1 MMKNSRSNRKGAQ
14 PEAMKALCRCV
25 VSVLLCAVLLV
36 SALDLL
42 DVKETLSWYRT
53 NKEIGMENGGIDSA
67 TSSERVLEAGHDTFM
82 YDIENDKGIL
92 ADDTGTAV
100 VTMNEYD
107 TIFSDRNTYTPII
120 LRAVLSSDYASMAA
134 KGEPVTLRLTS
145 TCIDTL
151 KKAGY
156 TDVFA
161 RYDKNAE
168 NAIEGYAY
176 EDISS
181 YLSNVLNVR
190 VGYVPG
196 LVVNAE
202 TGNFDGTVYKDA
214 DDYVYN
220 EAVKALSGNPQFEFA
235 EQKSYTPPSSEEKV
249 TYTATEITTIKGL
262 NDAITKASNNTNAR
276 TEYYYFIKDAN
287 GNYLA
292 PSGLGAVTGLD
303 LSKEAAKT
311 SSWALA
317 KSGTSYVFSA
327 QKNSTTYYL
336 RGTGNS
342 YTLEIDTSNSK
353 NTWAA
358 ADVTGGIRM
367 ALNSNR
373 YLYLNGSNWSTNR
386 NYSTAVTIVQVE
398 KKTETI
404 TIPATYTYDNNVNIT
419 VDLRDAAE
427 DNGNYYVYIML
438 DYDRDLVKSYYNY
451 NGMMFELGKNLEEFE
466 DIFHI
471 EPITNS

>member
-1 MMKNSRSNRKGAQ
+1 MKNSRSNRKGAQ

-42 DVKETLSWYRT
+42 DVKETLSWYRI

-82 YDIENDKGIL
+82 YDFTHEQGIL
-92 ADDTGTAV
+92 ADDTGEET

-107 TIFSDRNTYTPII
+107 TIFSDRNDKTPII
-120 LRAVLSSDYASMAA
+120 LRAVLSSDYAAMAA
-134 KGEPVTLRLTS
+134 RGETVTLQLTS
-145 TCIDTL
+145 TCIEAL
-151 KKAGY
+151 KAAGY
-156 TDVFA
+156 TDVFK
-161 RYDKNAE
+161 RYDGS
-168 NAIEGYAY
+168 IPGYEYAG
-176 EDISS
+176 ITS

-202 TGNFDGTVYKDA
+202 SGNFDGTVYKDA
-214 DDYVYN
+214 DDYVYQ

-249 TYTATEITTIKGL
+249 TYTATEITTVDDLDEALK
-262 NDAITKASNNTNAR
+262 KQNTAR
-276 TEYYYFIKDAN
+276 TEYYYFIKAGESYLVPGATGNNPAAVTLSKNDLENNPEDYAWTIGTGYTFSGKN
-287 GNYLA
+287 GNDT
-292 PSGLGAVTGLD
+292 V
-303 LSKEAAKT
+303 
-311 SSWALA
+311 
-317 KSGTSYVFSA
+317 
-327 QKNSTTYYL
+327 YL
-336 RGTGNS
+336 RN
-342 YTLEIDTSNSK
+342 YNNTLRRSSSSTNW
-353 NTWAA
+353 TLT
-358 ADVTGGIRM
+358 DVTNGIRVQ
-367 ALNSNR
+367 NSNR
-373 YLYLNGSNWSTNR
+373 YIYLDSDNWKLTSTQR
-386 NYSTAVTIVQVE
+386 NATPVTIVQVE

-404 TIPATYTYDNNVNIT
+404 TIPATATYENKVEIT
-419 VDLRDAAE
+419 VDLHDAAE

-451 NGMMFELGKNLEEFE
+451 NGMMFELGKELEVFK

-471 EPITNS
+471 EPVIT